1 MGTLI
6 KAIFIGFFGF
16 SLVQVQ
22 AQHSEIAD
30 TTQVKEM
37 LLQAMELVDRGEN
50 DEVKRIIKE
59 GKSLADSLDYGY
71 GKSLADL
78 ALIDLLVTMRL
89 ADSALVV
96 GEGFVENL
104 VDNRLKV
111 QFLNLRATAYRMKGD
126 YAKSIESYDEALHEA
141 SLRENTSNP
150 RLKAGI
156 KMNMGVVY
164 GELGDYNL
172 MLEHYLESLQF
183 AEQANDS
190 AFLAVILNNLGDTFV
205 SFEEPEKAVIYLE
218 RALDIARGIDSKVD
232 ELRVLTNYANALTDL
247 DELDKALDL
256 YEQAF
261 ELHTIIR
268 EGVPPFILLHN
279 MGNLNRQRGDYKEA
293 ERYFKESLLFSERFG
308 VEEGIYHNSNA
319 LGELFI
325 DQQQF
330 SEARTWFEKGLTS
343 AKKLGS
349 SSLISTAY
357 NNLYTTNKELA
368 DYKSALEHFENYTQL
383 TDSLFDLEKEKEFA
397 DLTSKLELEQ
407 QIQVNEA
414 LKEQQRA
421 QDQKLRFQVVALIAS
436 LIALS
441 LLLLIVYL
449 VLKSRK
455 AIERKNLELRNTT
468 KQLEE
473 ILESRD
479 HLMGV
484 IAHDLRSPLATL
496 QGLLDLISSD
506 VLTIEEIRELS
517 KTIEPT
523 LQKNSDTIEGLL
535 AWSQSQSNGL
545 NLEFKSVDLTEIINS
560 VVDRQSYN
568 LNQKNLSLS
577 MELDDLSKVNGDNSA
592 IRMVLR
598 NLLINAIKF
607 TEKGGNIYIRTRN
620 SKDDN
625 KVIVEIEDT
634 GIGID
639 EELKKDLFRD
649 AVPSRKGT
657 NAEQGNGFGLSMC
670 KAFVSKMNGNL
681 YCDSTVGKGSTF
693 YLELPKA

>member
-1 MGTLI
+1 M
-6 KAIFIGFFGF
+6 
-16 SLVQVQ
+16 
-22 AQHSEIAD
+22 
-30 TTQVKEM
+30 
-37 LLQAMELVDRGEN
+37 
-50 DEVKRIIKE
+50 
-59 GKSLADSLDYGY
+59 
-71 GKSLADL
+71 
-78 ALIDLLVTMRL
+78 
-89 ADSALVV
+89 
-96 GEGFVENL
+96 
-104 VDNRLKV
+104 
-111 QFLNLRATAYRMKGD
+111 
-126 YAKSIESYDEALHEA
+126 
-141 SLRENTSNP
+141 
-150 RLKAGI
+150 
-156 KMNMGVVY
+156 
-164 GELGDYNL
+164 
-172 MLEHYLESLQF
+172 
-183 AEQANDS
+183 
-190 AFLAVILNNLGDTFV
+190 
-205 SFEEPEKAVIYLE
+205 
-218 RALDIARGIDSKVD
+218 
-232 ELRVLTNYANALTDL
+232 
-247 DELDKALDL
+247 
-256 YEQAF
+256 
-261 ELHTIIR
+261 
-268 EGVPPFILLHN
+268 
-279 MGNLNRQRGDYKEA
+279 
-293 ERYFKESLLFSERFG
+293 
-308 VEEGIYHNSNA
+308 
-319 LGELFI
+319 
-325 DQQQF
+325 
-330 SEARTWFEKGLTS
+330 
-343 AKKLGS
+343 
-349 SSLISTAY
+349 
-357 NNLYTTNKELA
+357 
-368 DYKSALEHFENYTQL
+368 
-383 TDSLFDLEKEKEFA
+383 EKEKEFA

-568 LNQKNLSLS
+568 LNQKNLSLT
-577 MELDDLSKVNGDNSA
+577 MELDDLSKVNGDDSA

-620 SKDDN
+620 SKDES

-639 EELKKDLFRD
+639 EELKKDLFKD

-670 KAFVSKMNGNL
+670 KAFVNKMKGNL

-693 YLELPKA
+693 YFELPKA